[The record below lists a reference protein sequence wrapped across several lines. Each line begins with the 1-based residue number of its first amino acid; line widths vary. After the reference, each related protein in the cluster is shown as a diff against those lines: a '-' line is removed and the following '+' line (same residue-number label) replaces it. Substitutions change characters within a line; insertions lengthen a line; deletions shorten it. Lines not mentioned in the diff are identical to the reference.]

1 MIEIILEMLSITE
14 SKAEEVQVLQG
25 KYELKLNLKEALRDI
40 KKYG

>member
-14 SKAEEVQVLQG
+14 SKAEEVLILKG

>member
-1 MIEIILEMLSITE
+1 MIEIILQMLEITE
-14 SKAEEVQVLQG
+14 SKSEEVLILKG

>member
-1 MIEIILEMLSITE
+1 MIELILQMLEITE
-14 SKAEEVQVLQG
+14 SKAEEVQTLQG

>member
-1 MIEIILEMLSITE
+1 MVELILEMLSITT
-14 SKAEEVQVLQG
+14 SKAEEVQTLQG